1 VTKANATPNGTLINE
16 IPAHTMTQ
24 SETSSDQNDPMLS
37 EGLVH
42 GADALAQAVT
52 ALLLSA
58 RRHVRL
64 FAPHL
69 EPSVFQA
76 ASVTGAM
83 ARFAAQ
89 HAHNRAHILIED
101 VAQVRR
107 DNGRLIELARRVSD
121 AVALR
126 EVEENDRG
134 ARDLF
139 LLADRATFLMQEDV
153 GRSDGVVSARAP
165 QEAAQLIARFD
176 EIWERATPVALRTLG
191 L

>member
-1 VTKANATPNGTLINE
+1 MAQSE
-16 IPAHTMTQ
+16 IPKHQDSPVVT
-24 SETSSDQNDPMLS
+24 

-42 GADALAQAVT
+42 GADALALTVSTLIA
-52 ALLLSA
+52 SA

-64 FAPHL
+64 FAPYL
-69 EPSVFQA
+69 DPSVFQA
-76 ASVTGAM
+76 APVTGAM

-89 HAHNRAHILIED
+89 HPANRVHILTED
-101 VAQVRR
+101 VPQVRR
-107 DNGRLIELARRVSD
+107 DCGRLIELARRISD
-121 AVALR
+121 AVMLR

-139 LLADRATFLMQEDV
+139 LLADRATFLMQEDI

-176 EIWERATPVALRTLG
+176 EIWERATPIALRTLG

>member
-1 VTKANATPNGTLINE
+1 MA
-16 IPAHTMTQ
+16 Q
-24 SETSSDQNDPMLS
+24 SETSTDQNDPALS
-37 EGLVH
+37 EGLIH
-42 GADALAQAVT
+42 GVDALAQAVA
-52 ALLLSA
+52 ALLSSA

-64 FAPHL
+64 FAPYL
-69 EPSVFQA
+69 EPSIFQT
-76 ASVTGAM
+76 ASVTAAM
-83 ARFAAQ
+83 ARFVAQ
-89 HAHNRAHILIED
+89 HSHNRVYVLIED

-121 AVALR
+121 GVELR
-126 EVEENDRG
+126 EVEDNDRG
-134 ARDLF
+134 ARDLY
-139 LLADRATFLMQEDV
+139 LLADRAAFLMQEDV